1 MHVHNVIERAA
12 LISLSF
18 SFSHMVIP
26 ASDGALGKY
35 YGPVRR
41 KVPVEFFVIVYPHL
55 SRRGPVMIHQKAL
68 VSCQAPSSSS
78 PVHRQAIKLHLYFS
92 SESDRSCLPLRHWPV
107 TIWTIHPCLS
117 SFHAHDWLLWES
129 PVETSS
135 MLRCPA
141 GHDTT
146 IDKPP

>member
-1 MHVHNVIERAA
+1 MLIRLEIGEMGRECFFRTVELRWCYLILLSIHTHSHTCMHVHNVIERAA

-107 TIWTIHPCLS
+107 TI
-117 SFHAHDWLLWES
+117 
-129 PVETSS
+129 
-135 MLRCPA
+135 
-141 GHDTT
+141 
-146 IDKPP
+146 